1 MARLCINIESV
12 AILRKHADIQSVD
25 PVTVAILAE
34 LGGVDGLVCPLTEEL
49 PYVNKRDLKLLRDMT
64 QTHININVPPSEP
77 VINEALTARP
87 DMVTLVPGKKPGTTS
102 GGGLDVLG
110 HEGKFGKI
118 VHDLRNQEVIVSL
131 CVDPNIHQVKA
142 AAKLGA
148 DYVELH
154 MGDYARSES
163 LKQKSDQLENI
174 QSIALAAHKLGL
186 GVSAGRC
193 LNYQNVMPIS
203 GIPQIEE
210 INIGRAIIN
219 RALSIGIEAAV
230 RDMAALVH

>member
-12 AILRKHADIQSVD
+12 AILRKHADVQGID

-34 LGGVDGLVCPLTEEL
+34 LGGADGLVCPLAEDL
-49 PYVNKRDLKLLRDMT
+49 PYLNQRDLKLLREMNR
-64 QTHININVPPSEP
+64 THININVPPVEA
-77 VINEALTARP
+77 VVNEAVAARP
-87 DMVTLVPGKKPGTTS
+87 DMLTLVPGKKPGTTS

-110 HEGKFGKI
+110 HEAQFGKMI
-118 VHDLRNQEVIVSL
+118 HDLRNQEVIVSL

-148 DYVELH
+148 DYIELH

-163 LKQKSDQLENI
+163 LRQRNDHLENI
-174 QSIALAAHKLGL
+174 QSIAMAAQKLGL
-186 GVSAGRC
+186 GVAAGRC

-210 INIGRAIIN
+210 INIGRAIIS

-230 RDMAALVH
+230 RDMLAVVH